1 MPPWSLDP
9 EAWSGKQRLAV
20 LAQKA
25 LSHFRLIVLPV
36 PAKGQR
42 LKPRQDPMKSD
53 RRRPTA
59 EAELVAVLISAELD
73 QHPAQTA
80 FDGVCELCRIF
91 FEDEPGVNTK
101 PRTSENDGEDRHP
114 HLRGERPEQEVRGEN
129 DPVQPQH
136 TASSEDNRSVTGG
149 KTQSANR
156 QDGEIRERYD
166 HDTSAKSMT
175 VCGVGEQVVS
185 RVLDDRVA
193 DRLSGRLAL
202 WQAYADFRPSRAGS
216 PTHVAIAHWPDGR
229 PYLPAEPGLSCSV
242 SHSHRHGVAVVSLAP
257 VGIDI
262 ETIRPRD
269 PRLLAYVAEET
280 EAAALRHLVG
290 SAGELLTLIWTLKEA
305 AAKASGLGLGLALR
319 RLRVR
324 PTGTHTFEVDGWKA
338 VSYRHDHF
346 VIGLAFQQSAHGR
359 PPIRWYQPRRL
370 PAAAITQDAGGTE
383 AIEAGSLQRQI
394 SQ

>member
-9 EAWSGKQRLAV
+9 EAGSGKQRLAV

-25 LSHFRLIVLPV
+25 LSHFPLIVLPV

-59 EAELVAVLISAELD
+59 EAELVAVLIVAELD

-80 FDGVCELCRIF
+80 FDGVRELCRIF
-91 FEDEPGVNTK
+91 FENEPGVNTE
-101 PRTSENDGEDRHP
+101 PRTNENDGEDRHP

-129 DPVQPQH
+129 DPVQPHQ

-185 RVLDDRVA
+185 RVLDDRLA

-202 WQAYADFRPSRAGS
+202 RQAYADFRRSRAGS
-216 PTHVAIAHWPDGR
+216 PAHAAIAHRPDGR

-242 SHSHRHGVAVVSLAP
+242 SHSQRCGVAVVSLAP

-262 ETIRPRD
+262 ERIRPRD
-269 PRLLAYVAEET
+269 PRLLAYVAEAT
-280 EAAALRHLVG
+280 EAAALRHLGG
-290 SAGELLTLIWTLKEA
+290 SAAELLTLIWTLKEA
-305 AAKASGLGLGLALR
+305 TAKASGLGLGLTLR
-319 RLRVR
+319 RLR
-324 PTGTHTFEVDGWKA
+324 
-338 VSYRHDHF
+338 
-346 VIGLAFQQSAHGR
+346 
-359 PPIRWYQPRRL
+359 
-370 PAAAITQDAGGTE
+370 
-383 AIEAGSLQRQI
+383 
-394 SQ
+394 

>member
-9 EAWSGKQRLAV
+9 EAWSWNQRLAV
-20 LAQKA
+20 LAQEA
-25 LSHFRLIVLPV
+25 LSHSRPIVLPV

-42 LKPRQDPMKSD
+42 LKPGPDPQSD
-53 RRRPTA
+53 RRRLTA
-59 EAELVAVLISAELD
+59 EAEAITVRISAELD
-73 QHPAQTA
+73 QHPAQPG
-80 FDGVCELCRIF
+80 FDGIRESGRIF
-91 FEDEPGVNTK
+91 FDDEPGVNAE
-101 PRTSENDGEDRHP
+101 PRNAEDNGEEGQPDPRW
-114 HLRGERPEQEVRGEN
+114 GGPEHEVRSEG
-129 DPVQPQH
+129 DTVQPQH
-136 TASSEDNRSVTGG
+136 AASFYENRSVTDSDA
-149 KTQSANR
+149 QRADPE
-156 QDGEIRERYD
+156 DGQIGERYD

-185 RVLDDRVA
+185 RVLDDRLA

-324 PTGTHTFEVDGWKA
+324 PTGTHTFELDGWKA

-370 PAAAITQDAGGTE
+370 PAPAITTDAGGTE
-383 AIEAGSLQRQI
+383 AI
-394 SQ
+394 